1 MGHKTVVNKEIL
13 EVLDNEGLPLG
24 MLLLTSEDIELSII
38 ELDNIV
44 QSINPLDVDLSTIRR
59 IREDIRKVK
68 VHSKYVQEKLK
79 MYLN

>member
-1 MGHKTVVNKEIL
+1 MGAKTIVNREIL
-13 EVLDNEGLPLG
+13 EVLDDEGMPLG

-44 QSINPLDVDLSTIRR
+44 QNINPLEVDISTIRR
-59 IREDIRKVK
+59 IREDIRQVK

>member
-13 EVLDNEGLPLG
+13 EVLDNEGMPLG

-44 QSINPLDVDLSTIRR
+44 QNINPLEVDLSTIRR
-59 IREDIRKVK
+59 IREDIRQVK

>member
-1 MGHKTVVNKEIL
+1 MGAKTIVNREIL
-13 EVLDNEGLPLG
+13 EVLDDEGMPLG

-44 QSINPLDVDLSTIRR
+44 QNINPLEVDLSTIRR
-59 IREDIRKVK
+59 IREDIRQVK

>member
-1 MGHKTVVNKEIL
+1 MEHKTVVNKEIL
-13 EVLDNEGLPLG
+13 EVLDNEGLSLG

-44 QSINPLDVDLSTIRR
+44 QNINPLEVDLSTIRR
-59 IREDIRKVK
+59 IREDIRQVK
-68 VHSKYVQEKLK
+68 VHSKYVQERLK